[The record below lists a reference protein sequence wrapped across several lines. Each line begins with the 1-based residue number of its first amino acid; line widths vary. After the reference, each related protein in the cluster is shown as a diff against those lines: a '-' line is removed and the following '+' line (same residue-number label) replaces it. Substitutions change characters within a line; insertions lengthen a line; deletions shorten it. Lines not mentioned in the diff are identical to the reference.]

1 MICHCLKTNESND
14 RPRTVKKLGR
24 RKNGREGG
32 DDADHSRPRLR
43 GRFLARSSYLRAV
56 AGAVAAIVLIAV
68 SLNWSLQHGSARGT
82 AALAEAGQAARQDT
96 AGAASKDTESAGR
109 NLLELTVGLDGFR
122 MPCRECHAHL
132 GPPPK
137 DPTVRG
143 GGPHQHVV
151 LEHGENNRCFNCH
164 HPSPDRYGSFVR
176 HDGSVILLDSV
187 EQLCGKCHGP
197 HYRAWKRGAHGQ
209 RTGYWDVDKGR
220 QTTARCNLCHD
231 PHQPYLKPIPTLP
244 GPRSR
249 RGETLPDHDCR
260 KES

>member
-1 MICHCLKTNESND
+1 VIAIRITCWLAV
-14 RPRTVKKLGR
+14 TVLGT
-24 RKNGREGG
+24 
-32 DDADHSRPRLR
+32 
-43 GRFLARSSYLRAV
+43 
-56 AGAVAAIVLIAV
+56 V
-68 SLNWSLQHGSARGT
+68 SLNWVLRDGSTPAEPVAETAAVQAPASTAPRDAEIALNDLPKLAAGQDGFCTGCHKLLGSPTEDPIARG
-82 AALAEAGQAARQDT
+82 R
-96 AGAASKDTESAGR
+96 
-109 NLLELTVGLDGFR
+109 
-122 MPCRECHAHL
+122 
-132 GPPPK
+132 
-137 DPTVRG
+137 
-143 GGPHQHVV
+143 GPHEHVV

-164 HPSPDRYGSFVR
+164 HSSSDRYGSFIR

-209 RTGYWDVDKGR
+209 RSGYWNVKQGR

-249 RGETLPDHDCR
+249 RGEPLPDHPCR